1 MRALL
6 AIAAVLAVVVVL
18 AVIRTAFDDGLSV
31 EEQRC
36 QDLRVAANA
45 VTDREDTTDDE
56 VEYLRRARA
65 AEKACAEAE

>member
-1 MRALL
+1 VRALL
-6 AIAAVLAVVVVL
+6 AIAAVLAVLVVL
-18 AVIRTAFDDGLSV
+18 AVIRAAFDDGRSV

-36 QDLRVAANA
+36 HDLRIAANA